1 MANVKFTEIHLL
13 KTLYREFENMS
24 NKQFNKI
31 NYSQLRHWNE
41 RKIIEEIVT
50 PFIL

>member
-1 MANVKFTEIHLL
+1 MSAYERGKNNVLNNIKQA
-13 KTLYREFENMS
+13 